1 MMPENAGYPPP
12 LERVD
17 VRYRNGRIERS
28 VDPAKRRWTLDD
40 PKYPPAYAYDI
51 VHWQRT
57 G

>member
-1 MMPENAGYPPP
+1 MPRNTGEPPA
-12 LERVD
+12 VD
-17 VRYRNGRIERS
+17 VCDIRYRNGRIERAI
-28 VDPAKRRWTLDD
+28 DPAKRRWTLDD